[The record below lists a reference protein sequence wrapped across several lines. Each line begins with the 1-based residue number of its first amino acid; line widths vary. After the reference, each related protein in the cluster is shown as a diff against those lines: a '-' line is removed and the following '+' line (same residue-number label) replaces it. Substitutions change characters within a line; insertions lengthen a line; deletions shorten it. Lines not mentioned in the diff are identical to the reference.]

1 MVADCDDLD
10 CGNGMAEL
18 VPVEYVERRIL
29 ELRGVKV
36 IIGPDLAEL
45 YGVATRRLNE
55 QVRRNRDR
63 FPEDFV
69 FQLTQEEKGEVV
81 ANCDHLANLRFSPH
95 LPLAFTE
102 HGAMMAANVLSSQ
115 RAVEISVF
123 VVRAFVKLRAILS
136 SQVEMLRKLEELED
150 KVGEHDEAL
159 RSIVAAIRELMAPG
173 PRAPKIGFDAETR
186 T

>member
-1 MVADCDDLD
+1 
-10 CGNGMAEL
+10 MAEL
-18 VPVEYVERRIL
+18 VPVEYIERRIV
-29 ELRGVKV
+29 ELRGAKV

-55 QVRRNRDR
+55 QVRRNSER

-69 FQLTQEEKGEVV
+69 FQLTQEEKEEVV

-115 RAVEISVF
+115 RAVEMSVF
-123 VVRAFVKLRAILS
+123 VVRAFVKLRGILS

-159 RSIVAAIRELMAPG
+159 RSIIEAIRKLMSPPSG
-173 PRAPKIGFDAETR
+173 DRPEIGFTAETR
-186 T
+186 P